1 MATITTHFERISL
14 NDRTDVSAFAD
25 DNASVSPMPSEPADT
40 LPSELRA
47 FIHTCIESIEQ
58 VELLIIMRGSERSW
72 STRDVSEELGVPL
85 ALARRDLD
93 TLAARGLLEVAVG
106 TETTYKYRPK
116 TSDLARY
123 SDLLARHYVSSRHLI
138 FKAVSDTRAG
148 VRRFADAFKLRDKQ
162 NE

>member
-1 MATITTHFERISL
+1 MS
-14 NDRTDVSAFAD
+14 S
-25 DNASVSPMPSEPADT
+25 DNAEP

-58 VELLIIMRGSERSW
+58 VELLIIMRGSERW
-72 STRDVSEELGVPL
+72 RSTREVSEELGVPL

-93 TLAARGLLEVAVG
+93 TLAARGLLEVTVG
-106 TETTYKYRPK
+106 AETTYKYRPK

-123 SDLLARHYVSSRHLI
+123 GDLLARHYVSSRHLI
-138 FKAVSDTRAG
+138 FKAVSDARAG
-148 VRRFADAFKLRDKQ
+148 VRRFADAFKLRD